1 MLTLDSTLID
11 KLSVIVSEAGEHL
24 RRFYQGNV
32 EIQIK
37 PDHTPVTEA
46 DLFLS
51 QFLTERLLALT
62 PDIPVLS
69 EENCKIPFSERTH
82 WQNYWLIDPL
92 DGTQQFIN
100 RTDQFS
106 VVVALV
112 QKQNGVNRPVVGIIH
127 SPILGKTYIAMQ
139 NHGAFLIENGKK
151 IDLRTRAKNRP
162 NERLLITIGTSCN
175 QAISD
180 ALQAPYRAEFVSYGS
195 SSLKAGLVAEGKADC
210 YIRLGDTGEWDT
222 AAAEILLAE
231 LGGAIFSTDFQP
243 LSYNQRE
250 TLINP
255 HFIMVN
261 NSQLAWQTMFR
272 F

>member
-1 MLTLDSTLID
+1 MLTLDSALID
-11 KLSVIVSEAGEHL
+11 KLSAIVNKAGEHL
-24 RRFYQGNV
+24 TRFYQGTV

-51 QFLTERLLALT
+51 QFLTEQLQTLT

-69 EENCKIPFSERTH
+69 EENCKIPFADRAN
-82 WQNYWLIDPL
+82 WQHYWLIDPL

-112 QKQNGVNRPVVGIIH
+112 QKQHGVNRPVVGIIH
-127 SPILGKTYIAMQ
+127 SPIIAKTYIAMQ
-139 NHGAFLIENGKK
+139 NHGAFLIENGEK
-151 IDLRTRAKNRP
+151 IDLRTRKKNIP
-162 NERLLITIGTSCN
+162 SDRLLITIGTSCN
-175 QAISD
+175 QVISD
-180 ALQAPYRAEFVSYGS
+180 ALQAPYHAEFISYGS

-222 AAAEILLAE
+222 AAAEILLSE

-250 TLINP
+250 SLINP

-261 NSQLAWQTMFR
+261 NNQLPWQTMFR